1 MVDNGLA
8 SEVLEQWG
16 GECKSNAQTANRDKE
31 VADQFIKSNDRLRS
45 FELLEIELVELT
57 MNSKYRLPLV
67 LLVLRL
73 SVFAVMFI
81 WTIDKFVE
89 PQHASRVMAEF
100 YSIGG
105 IGNAVVYVLAV
116 LELAI
121 LLAFLFGFAKRWSY
135 GLVLLLH
142 AASTIFSYKK
152 YLAPFQP
159 PNLLFF
165 AAIPMLAACFAL
177 YYVRDADVLWTVE
190 RKQG

>member
-1 MVDNGLA
+1 
-8 SEVLEQWG
+8 
-16 GECKSNAQTANRDKE
+16 
-31 VADQFIKSNDRLRS
+31 
-45 FELLEIELVELT
+45 
-57 MNSKYRLPLV
+57 MNSKYRLSLV

-89 PQHASRVMAEF
+89 PQHASSILAQF

-105 IGNAVVYVLAV
+105 IGDAVVYVLAV

-142 AASTIFSYKK
+142 AASTISSYKR

-177 YYVRDADVLWTVE
+177 YCVRDADVLWTVG